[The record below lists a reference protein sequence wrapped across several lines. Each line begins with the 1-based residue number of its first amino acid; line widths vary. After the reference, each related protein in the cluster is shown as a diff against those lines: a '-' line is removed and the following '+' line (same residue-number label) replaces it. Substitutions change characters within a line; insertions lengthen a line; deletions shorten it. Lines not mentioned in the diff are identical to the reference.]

1 MIFFQDTPKL
11 IVPEYKDSRSSSSS
25 AVSDG
30 MEPMS
35 NAWIEEETAPY
46 LLTPQVSTA
55 EFLNEY
61 TTRICSPAAL

>member
-11 IVPEYKDSRSSSSS
+11 IVPEDSRSSSSS
-25 AVSDG
+25 ALSDS

-35 NAWIEEETAPY
+35 NAWIKEETAPY

-55 EFLNEY
+55 DF
-61 TTRICSPAAL
+61 